1 VNVNPTGNPGMA
13 SGGMGD
19 ILTGV
24 IAGLLGQH
32 PDDPFAAACLGTSV
46 HARAGDL
53 AAAGGEIG
61 LAATDL
67 LDTLRV
73 VLNGIDHA

>member
-1 VNVNPTGNPGMA
+1 MA

-24 IAGLLGQH
+24 IAGLLGQY
-32 PDDPFAAACLGTSV
+32 PDDSFAAACLGTSV

-67 LDTLRV
+67 LETLRA
-73 VLNGIDHA
+73 VLNGVDHA